1 MMSQGRNSFSR
12 NRSAGAAVLMA
23 SLLVLLTFGST
34 VQAATLENA
43 PMVRKARLLHN
54 NRHGI
59 TPNLG
64 ISLNH
69 AYRHELRLGLRYDY
83 FLLNWF
89 GVGLDVG
96 YTLGLNTSLADQVV
110 DNRSEFETV
119 SLGFDAIATITVV
132 PLYGK
137 LSWLNQSS
145 MRYDGFIRL
154 GGGLVQLVG
163 DGPKLT
169 NELSIAP
176 RITWGGHIF
185 VKDQLAFVLE
195 VSNTL
200 VSMSR
205 GTTTQGGIGAKELQ
219 NVMSV
224 NFGVLLHF
232 PEQYEVGQ

>member
-1 MMSQGRNSFSR
+1 MISQEPNSNVRSR
-12 NRSAGAAVLMA
+12 RTSITLLLAFI
-23 SLLVLLTFGST
+23 LVLLTFGTT

-54 NRHGI
+54 QRHGI

-64 ISLNH
+64 MSLNH
-69 AYRHELRLGLRYDY
+69 AYRHELRLGVRYDY
-83 FLLNWF
+83 FLMNWF
-89 GVGLDVG
+89 GVGLDMG
-96 YTLGLNTSLADQVV
+96 YTLGLNTSLGDQVV
-110 DNRSEFETV
+110 DKRVEFETTG
-119 SLGFDAIATITVV
+119 LGFDAMASITIV

-154 GGGLVQLVG
+154 GGGVVQLVG
-163 DGPKLT
+163 DGPKIE
-169 NELSIAP
+169 NSISIAP
-176 RITWGGHIF
+176 RIGWGGHIF

-195 VSNTL
+195 ISNTL

-205 GTTTQGGIGAKELQ
+205 GTTTDGGIAAEELQ
-219 NVMSV
+219 NIMSV

-232 PEQYEVGQ
+232 PEQYEVGR